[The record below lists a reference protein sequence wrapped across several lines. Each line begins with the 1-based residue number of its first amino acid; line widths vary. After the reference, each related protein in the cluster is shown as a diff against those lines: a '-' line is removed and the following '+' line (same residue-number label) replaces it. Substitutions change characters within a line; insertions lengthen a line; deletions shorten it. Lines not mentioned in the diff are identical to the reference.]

1 MIQTIIVTNA
11 EKRSALAVIRSLG
24 KQGLNVIACSDTRF
38 SPGFYSKYCSKH
50 LIYPS
55 PKKDV
60 KSFVRWLNK
69 LCETTEDPLI
79 FPIGDDI
86 TLVLKNHK
94 INAKAILSSPIE
106 FAHNKKKLFNFA
118 TKHGVLVPKTKT
130 ITNKDQLKG
139 AKKFP
144 CILKPIQSMY
154 IKNNKIISTKVQI
167 ANTNRE
173 LIEKGSKLISNF
185 GEFLLQEYV
194 PGHGV
199 GYFAVS
205 KNGVV
210 LSDFQHKRLR
220 EVPYKGG
227 PSSLRKSIYDQD
239 LDKVSSK
246 LLKKLN
252 WTGLG
257 MVEFRKHK
265 NKFYLMEI
273 NGRAWGSLALAEH
286 AGVDFPYDAY
296 KLLLN
301 KAVKRSEYLL
311 DIKCRWLIPGDIY
324 HIISI
329 LKSSLPASDKLLRL
343 KSFSSVKDQKFDYIQ
358 KDDPLPAI
366 TFSLFLILLSLRRT
380 IT

>member
-1 MIQTIIVTNA
+1 MTKTIIVTNA
-11 EKRSALAVIRSLG
+11 DKRASLAVIRSLG
-24 KQGLNVIACSDTRF
+24 RKGLKVIACSDTKL

-50 LIYPS
+50 RIYPS

-60 KSFVRWLNK
+60 KKFVCWLNK
-69 LCETTEDPLI
+69 LCETIQNPII

-86 TLVLKNHK
+86 NLILIKHEVRAK
-94 INAKAILSSPIE
+94 IISSDPIE
-106 FAHNKKKLFNFA
+106 FAHNKYKLFNFA
-118 TKHGVLVPKTKT
+118 SKCGILVPKTNL
-130 ITNKDQLKG
+130 ITKQSELKS
-139 AKKFP
+139 KKFP
-144 CILKPIQSMY
+144 CILKPCRSMY
-154 IKNNKIISTKVQI
+154 IKNNKVLSTKVHTAHTQK
-167 ANTNRE
+167 E
-173 LIEKGSKLISNF
+173 LLEKGGKLLNEV

-194 PGHGV
+194 AGYGV
-199 GYFAVS
+199 GYFAIA
-205 KNGVV
+205 KNGEV
-210 LSDFQHKRLR
+210 LSDFQHKRIR
-220 EVPYKGG
+220 EVPYTGG
-227 PSSLRKSIYDQD
+227 PSSLRESIYDSD
-239 LDKVSSK
+239 LDKASSK
-246 LLKKLN
+246 LLKKLS
-252 WTGLG
+252 WSGLA
-257 MVEFRKHK
+257 MVEFRKDG
-265 NKFYLMEI
+265 NKLYLMEI
-273 NGRAWGSLALAEH
+273 NGRAWGSLALADH